1 MKMSVNLLDIASA
14 ATGGNFAGAL
24 GQFLGESPSVTS
36 SGLSAVLP
44 ALLGGLVSKGATA
57 EGANG
62 LLSMLN
68 TPQIDSGILGSLGSM
83 FGNGNAQ
90 ASGLVSLGST
100 LLGSMFGDKVGGLA
114 SAIAS
119 VAGLKGSSAT
129 SLLGL
134 AVPIVLGMLKS
145 HVGQNNLNPSGLM
158 DLLKGQGQHL
168 SGKIDPRV
176 STALGFPSVAGLLG
190 LGGSAVSQAAS
201 AVTGAGVAAV
211 AGAGAAAAALGGK
224 AASLGAGV
232 ASGVGSGAAAAT
244 AVAAKGGSS
253 LMRWLP
259 WLIGAAVL
267 AWALSG
273 MRGCG
278 QAEKVAVPAPAAPV
292 VSAPAATPAPTPAPA
307 PAADPVKPAAVAT
320 AKPDPAKIYF
330 ASGKFDPPA
339 DLAQKLD
346 ALVVYSRADTNAKLS
361 ISGFHDKTGN
371 AEANIELAKSR
382 AMGVK
387 NALISAGV
395 PEDRIMMQKPT
406 ETVGGGDDK
415 EARRV
420 EVAVAQ

>member
-1 MKMSVNLLDIASA
+1 MSVNLLDIASA
-14 ATGGNFAGAL
+14 ATSGNFAGAL

-44 ALLGGLVSKGATA
+44 ALMGGLVNKGSTA

-62 LLSMLN
+62 LLTMLN
-68 TPQIDSGILGSLGSM
+68 NPQIDSGILGSLGGL
-83 FGNGNAQ
+83 FGNGTSQ
-90 ASGLVSLGST
+90 ASGLVSLGTT
-100 LLGSMFGDKVGGLA
+100 LLGSLFGDKVGGLT
-114 SAIAS
+114 SVISS
-119 VAGLKGSSAT
+119 VAGLKGSSST
-129 SLLGL
+129 SMLGL
-134 AVPIVLGMLKS
+134 AVPIILGLLKS

-158 DLLKGQGQHL
+158 DLLKGQGAHL
-168 SGKIDPRV
+168 SNKIDPRI
-176 STALGFPSVAGLLG
+176 AGAMGFPSVASLLG
-190 LGGSAVSQAAS
+190 LGGSSISQAAG
-201 AVTGAGVAAV
+201 AVTGAGA
-211 AGAGAAAAALGGK
+211 AAAAALGGK
-224 AASLGAGV
+224 AASMGSTV
-232 ASGVGSGAAAAT
+232 SSGVSSGAAAAT
-244 AVAAKGGSS
+244 AAAATGGSS

-259 WLIGAAVL
+259 WIVGAAIL

-278 QAEKVAVPAPAAPV
+278 QPAEKVTSAPAAPAV
-292 VSAPAATPAPTPAPA
+292 TAPAATPAPAAAPVAEA
-307 PAADPVKPAAVAT
+307 PKPAAVAL
-320 AKPDPAKIYF
+320 AKPQPAKIYF

-339 DLAQKLD
+339 DLGKMLD
-346 ALVVYSRADTNAKLS
+346 ALVVYSRSDSNAKLS

-406 ETVGGGDDK
+406 ETTGGGDDK

>member
-1 MKMSVNLLDIASA
+1 MSVNLLEIASA

-24 GQFLGESPSVTS
+24 GQFLGESPSVTAT
-36 SGLSAVLP
+36 GLSAVLP
-44 ALLGGLVSKGATA
+44 ALIGGLVNKGSTT

-62 LLSMLN
+62 LLTMLN
-68 TPQIDSGILGSLGSM
+68 NPQIDSGILGSLENL
-83 FGNGNAQ
+83 FGNGSSQ
-90 ASGLVSLGST
+90 ASGLVSLGTT
-100 LLGSMFGDKVGGLA
+100 LLGSLFGDKVGGLT
-114 SAIAS
+114 SAIS
-119 VAGLKGSSAT
+119 SMAGLKGSSST
-129 SLLGL
+129 NMLGL
-134 AVPIVLGMLKS
+134 AVPIILGLLKS

-158 DLLKGQGQHL
+158 DLLKSQGPHL
-168 SGKIDPRV
+168 SNKIDPRL
-176 STALGFPSVAGLLG
+176 AGAMGFPSVAGLLG
-190 LGGSAVSQAAS
+190 LGGSTISQAAG
-201 AVTGAGVAAV
+201 AVT
-211 AGAGAAAAALGGK
+211 GAGAAAAAALGSR
-224 AASLGAGV
+224 AASVGSTV
-232 ASGVGSGAAAAT
+232 SSGVGSGAAAAT

-259 WLIGAAVL
+259 WIVGAAIL

-278 QAEKVAVPAPAAPV
+278 QAEKVVSAPATPAV
-292 VSAPAATPAPTPAPA
+292 TAPAATPAPAAVEAP
-307 PAADPVKPAAVAT
+307 KPAAAAV
-320 AKPDPAKIYF
+320 AKPVPAKIYF

-339 DLAQKLD
+339 DLGKMLD
-346 ALVVYSRADTNAKLS
+346 ALVVYSRADANAKLS

-406 ETVGGGDDK
+406 ETTGGGDDK

>member
-1 MKMSVNLLDIASA
+1 MSVNLLEIASA

-24 GQFLGESPSVTS
+24 GQFLGESPSVTAT
-36 SGLSAVLP
+36 GLSAVLP
-44 ALLGGLVSKGATA
+44 ALIGGLVNKGSTT

-62 LLSMLN
+62 LLTMLN
-68 TPQIDSGILGSLGSM
+68 NPQIDSGILGSLENL
-83 FGNGNAQ
+83 FGNGSSQ
-90 ASGLVSLGST
+90 ASGLVSLGTT
-100 LLGSMFGDKVGGLA
+100 LLGSLFGDKVGGLT
-114 SAIAS
+114 SAIS
-119 VAGLKGSSAT
+119 SMAGLKGSSST
-129 SLLGL
+129 NMLGL
-134 AVPIVLGMLKS
+134 AVPIILGLLKS

-158 DLLKGQGQHL
+158 DLLKSQGPHL
-168 SGKIDPRV
+168 SNKIDPRL
-176 STALGFPSVAGLLG
+176 AGAMGFPSVAGLLG
-190 LGGSAVSQAAS
+190 LGGSTISQAAG
-201 AVTGAGVAAV
+201 AVT
-211 AGAGAAAAALGGK
+211 GAGAAAAAALGSR
-224 AASLGAGV
+224 AASVGSTV
-232 ASGVGSGAAAAT
+232 SSGVGSGAAAAT

-259 WLIGAAVL
+259 WIVGAAIL

-278 QAEKVAVPAPAAPV
+278 QAEKVVSAPATPAV
-292 VSAPAATPAPTPAPA
+292 TAPAATPAPTPAPA
-307 PAADPVKPAAVAT
+307 AVEAPKPAAAAV
-320 AKPDPAKIYF
+320 AKPVPAKIYF

-339 DLAQKLD
+339 DLGKMLD
-346 ALVVYSRADTNAKLS
+346 ALVVYSRADANAKLS

-406 ETVGGGDDK
+406 ETTGGGDDK

>member
-1 MKMSVNLLDIASA
+1 MSVNLLDIASA

-44 ALLGGLVSKGATA
+44 ALIGGLVNKGSTA

-62 LLSMLN
+62 LLTMLN
-68 TPQIDSGILGSLGSM
+68 NPQIDSGILGSLGSL
-83 FGNGNAQ
+83 FGNGSSQ
-90 ASGLVSLGST
+90 ASGLVSLGTT
-100 LLGSMFGDKVGGLA
+100 LMGSLFGDKVGGL
-114 SAIAS
+114 SSVISS

-129 SLLGL
+129 SMLGL
-134 AVPIVLGMLKS
+134 AVPIILGLLKS

-168 SGKIDPRV
+168 SNKIDPRI
-176 STALGFPSVAGLLG
+176 AGAMGFPSVGSLLG
-190 LGGSAVSQAAS
+190 LGGSTVSQA
-201 AVTGAGVAAV
+201 
-211 AGAGAAAAALGGK
+211 AGAGAAAAGAAAALGSK
-224 AASLGAGV
+224 AASMGSMV
-232 ASGVGSGAAAAT
+232 ASGVGTGAAAAT

-259 WLIGAAVL
+259 WIVGAVIL

-278 QAEKVAVPAPAAPV
+278 QAEKVSNAPATPA
-292 VSAPAATPAPTPAPA
+292 VSAPAVPPAPAPA
-307 PAADPVKPAAVAT
+307 PAAEAPKPAVAAL
-320 AKPDPAKIYF
+320 AKPEPAKIYF

-339 DLAQKLD
+339 DLGKMLD
-346 ALVVYSRADTNAKLS
+346 ALVVYSRSDANAKLS

-387 NALISAGV
+387 KALISAGV
-395 PEDRIMMQKPT
+395 PEDRIMMQKPSEKT
-406 ETVGGGDDK
+406 GGGDDK

>member
-1 MKMSVNLLDIASA
+1 MSVNLLDIASA

-44 ALLGGLVSKGATA
+44 ALIGGLVNKGSTTESAS
-57 EGANG
+57 G
-62 LLSMLN
+62 LLTMLN
-68 TPQIDSGILGSLGSM
+68 NPQIDSGILGSLGSL
-83 FGNGNAQ
+83 FGNGTSQ
-90 ASGLVSLGST
+90 ASGLVSLGTT
-100 LLGSMFGDKVGGLA
+100 LLGSMFGDKVGGIT
-114 SAIAS
+114 SAISS
-119 VAGLKGSSAT
+119 VAGLKSSSAT
-129 SLLGL
+129 SMLGL
-134 AVPIVLGMLKS
+134 AVPIILGMLKS

-158 DLLKGQGQHL
+158 DLLKGQSQHL
-168 SGKIDPRV
+168 SNKIDPRIA
-176 STALGFPSVAGLLG
+176 SAMGFPSVAALLG
-190 LGGSAVSQAAS
+190 LGGTTISQAAS
-201 AVTGAGVAAV
+201 AVTGA
-211 AGAGAAAAALGGK
+211 AAATALGGK
-224 AASLGAGV
+224 AAAMGSTV
-232 ASGVGSGAAAAT
+232 ASGVGSGAAAAS
-244 AVAAKGGSS
+244 AVATKSGSS

-259 WLIGAAVL
+259 WIVGAAVL

-278 QAEKVAVPAPAAPV
+278 QSTEKVGSVPATPA
-292 VSAPAATPAPTPAPA
+292 VSAPAATPAPAPA
-307 PAADPVKPAAVAT
+307 PAAEAPKPVAAAPEKPE
-320 AKPDPAKIYF
+320 PAKIYF

-339 DLAQKLD
+339 DLGKMLD
-346 ALVVYSRADTNAKLS
+346 ALVVYSRADANAKLS

-395 PEDRIMMQKPT
+395 PEDRIVMQKPT
-406 ETVGGGDDK
+406 ETTGGADDK

>member
-1 MKMSVNLLDIASA
+1 MSVNLLDIASA

-44 ALLGGLVSKGATA
+44 ALLGGLVNKGSTS
-57 EGANG
+57 EGASG

-68 TPQIDSGILGSLGSM
+68 NPQIDAGILGSLGSL
-83 FGNGNAQ
+83 FGNGTGQ
-90 ASGLVSLGST
+90 ATGLITLGSS
-100 LLGSMFGDKVGGLA
+100 LLGSMFGDKAGGLT

-145 HVGQNNLNPSGLM
+145 HVGQNNLNPSGMM
-158 DLLKGQGQHL
+158 DMLKGQGQHL
-168 SGKIDPRV
+168 SGKIDPRIAA
-176 STALGFPSVAGLLG
+176 ALGFPSVAGLLG
-190 LGGSAVSQAAS
+190 QASSTASQAAS
-201 AVTGAGVAAV
+201 AVTGAGAAAV
-211 AGAGAAAAALGGK
+211 ASAGAAAAALGGK
-224 AASLGAGV
+224 AASMGSGA
-232 ASGVGSGAAAAT
+232 ASAVGSGATAAT
-244 AVAAKGGSS
+244 AAVAQGGSS

-259 WLIGAAVL
+259 WLIGGAVL
-267 AWALSG
+267 LWALSS

-278 QAEKVAVPAPAAPV
+278 QAEKVA
-292 VSAPAATPAPTPAPA
+292 TPAPA
-307 PAADPVKPAAVAT
+307 PAPAVTAPVATPAPAPAPVAQAPKPALT
-320 AKPDPAKIYF
+320 KPEPAKIYF

-339 DLAQKLD
+339 DLALD
-346 ALVVYSRADTNAKLS
+346 ALVVYSRADANAKLS

-395 PEDRIMMQKPT
+395 PEDRIMMLKPT
-406 ETVGGGDDK
+406 ETTGGGDDK